1 MIMAKVIVYQ
11 NDQGGVT
18 ILTPAPQ
25 AREQVLVSPAQ
36 FATSIESFTSETRDE
51 ENNVIFNTVLSPVST
66 KIAEAVYREE
76 TDDEFLNRIADKDVP
91 KGTKHYIVD
100 ESVFPSDRKL
110 RPSWKLDRNKRNV
123 VEDATAAKAALSSER
138 DRILTVL
145 DRRLSAA
152 ILRGDPVDDIT
163 AKLSEAGAL
172 LSQIDSATTVQELR
186 SLADSI
192 KALKEA

>member
-1 MIMAKVIVYQ
+1 MAKVIVYQ

>member
-1 MIMAKVIVYQ
+1 MAKVIVYQ
-11 NDQGGVT
+11 NDRGGVT

-51 ENNVIFNTVLSPVST
+51 EGNVIFNTVLSPVST
-66 KIAEAVYREE
+66 KIADAVYREE

-123 VEDATAAKAALSSER
+123 VEDATAAKAALSDER
-138 DRILTVL
+138 DRVLTIL

-163 AKLSEAGAL
+163 AKLDEAGAL
-172 LSQIDSATTVQELR
+172 LSQIDNATTVQELR